1 MNLDVA
7 LVILYFIVMI
17 GCGVIGVF
25 LAKNSD
31 EYMVAGRKLRYWMY
45 FPCLSTVII
54 GGGATFGS
62 ARLSYEH
69 GISGAWVVV
78 MYGLGIITM
87 GLLLASKLANL
98 RVVSISEMLQKRYSA
113 ASRYVSAALSVV
125 YTTLLSVVQVI
136 AVGTV
141 LKSFLGWDMTTSML
155 IGGSIALIYTLLGGM
170 WSVTIT
176 DVIQFVLM
184 IVGVFFFLVPASV
197 NAVGGFAK
205 MTASV
210 PPSFLNPVA
219 IGWDQLIMY
228 LLLMYLGIMIGQDI
242 WQRIFTARDIRT
254 ARIGTV
260 SAGIFSVLWGGA
272 MAICGLAAYIL
283 FPSLEHPQM
292 ALAEVVVK
300 VTPPGMLGVV
310 VAALLSALMS
320 SASGQTLAAS
330 TLMVNDLIKPFQPGM
345 TAKRELYLSR
355 LWTGIIGVIVL
366 FLALT
371 IKDVLAA
378 LDIAYALL
386 SGCVFI
392 PVVAGFFWK
401 RATAMGAICSIVISL
416 IVTVIC
422 IFTYGAFSAATITLG
437 FLASAIGLV
446 GGSLLTKADDGRF
459 AEWESMLQAA
469 AVD

>member
-7 LVILYFIVMI
+7 IVIFYFIVMI
-17 GCGVIGVF
+17 GCGVIGVY

-62 ARLSYEH
+62 ARLCYEH
-69 GISGAWVVV
+69 GISGSWVVV

-113 ASRYVSAALSVV
+113 ASRYVSAAISVV
-125 YTTLLSVVQVI
+125 YATLLSVVQVI

-184 IVGVFFFLVPASV
+184 ILGVFCFLVPASV
-197 NAVGGFAK
+197 NAVGGFEK
-205 MTASV
+205 MMASV
-210 PPSFLNPVA
+210 PPSFLNPMA
-219 IGWDQLIMY
+219 IGWDQLLMY
-228 LLLMYLGIMIGQDI
+228 FLLMYLGIMIGQDI
-242 WQRIFTARDIRT
+242 WQRIFTAKDIPT
-254 ARIGTV
+254 AKLGTV
-260 SAGIFSVLWGGA
+260 SAGVFSVLWGGA
-272 MAICGLAAYIL
+272 MAICGLTAYIL

-300 VTPPGMLGVV
+300 VTPPGFLGVV

-330 TLMVNDLIKPFQPGM
+330 TLIVNDLIKPFSPGM
-345 TAKRELYLSR
+345 TAKKELFLSR
-355 LWTGIIGVIVL
+355 LWTGITGVVVL
-366 FLALT
+366 FLAVT
-371 IKDVLAA
+371 IKDVLTA
-378 LDIAYALL
+378 LDVAYALL

-401 RATAMGAICSIVISL
+401 RATATGALCSIVLSL
-416 IVTVIC
+416 IVTIIS
-422 IFTYGAFSAATITLG
+422 IFMYGAFSSATISLG
-437 FLASAIGLV
+437 FAASAIGLV
-446 GGSLLTKADDGRF
+446 GGSLLTKEDGGRF
-459 AEWESMLQAA
+459 AEWEAMLQTAA
-469 AVD
+469 TE

>member
-1 MNLDVA
+1 MNLDVGIV
-7 LVILYFIVMI
+7 VIYFIAMI
-17 GCGVIGVF
+17 GCGVVGVF
-25 LAKNSD
+25 LSKNSD
-31 EYMVAGRKLRYWMY
+31 DFMLAGRKLRYWMY

-98 RVVSISEMLQKRYSA
+98 RVVSISEMLRKRYSA
-113 ASRYVSAALSVV
+113 ASQYVSAAISVV
-125 YTTLLSVVQVI
+125 YTVLLSVVQVI

-155 IGGSIALIYTLLGGM
+155 IGGSIALIYTILGGM

-176 DVIQFVLM
+176 DVVQFVLM
-184 IVGVFFFLVPASV
+184 IVGVFCFLVPASL
-197 NAVGGFAK
+197 NAVGGFEK
-205 MTASV
+205 MISSV

-228 LLLMYLGIMIGQDI
+228 FLLMYLGIMIGQDI
-242 WQRIFTARDIRT
+242 WQRIFTAKDLRT
-254 ARIGTV
+254 ARLGTV
-260 SAGIFSVLWGGA
+260 SAGIFSIFWGGA
-272 MAICGLAAYIL
+272 MAICGLAAYLL

-330 TLMVNDLIKPFQPGM
+330 TLMVNDLIKPFNPGM
-345 TAKRELYLSR
+345 TPKRELFLSR
-355 LWTGIIGVIVL
+355 LWTAIIGVVV
-366 FLALT
+366 LALAVT

-401 RATAMGAICSIVISL
+401 RATATGAICSIVLSL
-416 IVTVIC
+416 IVTIIC
-422 IFTYGAFSAATITLG
+422 IATYGAFSATTITLG
-437 FLASAIGLV
+437 FLASAVGLV
-446 GGSLLTKADDGRF
+446 GGSLMTRADGGKY
-459 AEWESMLQAA
+459 AEWEAMLQEAA
-469 AVD
+469 AE

>member
-1 MNLDVA
+1 
-7 LVILYFIVMI
+7 
-17 GCGVIGVF
+17 
-25 LAKNSD
+25 
-31 EYMVAGRKLRYWMY
+31 MY

-69 GISGAWVVV
+69 GISGSWVVI

-98 RVVSISEMLQKRYSA
+98 RVVSISEMLMKRYSA
-113 ASRYVSAALSVV
+113 ASRYVSAAISVV

-184 IVGVFFFLVPASV
+184 ILGVFCFLVPASLD
-197 NAVGGFAK
+197 AVGGFAK

-219 IGWDQLIMY
+219 IGWDQLLMY
-228 LLLMYLGIMIGQDI
+228 FLLMYLGIMIGQDI
-242 WQRIFTARDIRT
+242 WQRIFTARDIAT
-254 ARIGTV
+254 ARLGTV
-260 SAGIFSVLWGGA
+260 SAGVFSVLWGGA
-272 MAICGLAAYIL
+272 MAICGLTAYIL

-292 ALAEVVVK
+292 ALAEVVVR
-300 VTPPGMLGVV
+300 VTPPGLLGVV

-330 TLMVNDLIKPFQPGM
+330 TLIVNDLIKPFSPDM
-345 TAKRELYLSR
+345 TPKKELFLSR
-355 LWTGIIGVIVL
+355 LWTGITGVVVL
-366 FLALT
+366 FLAVT

-378 LDIAYALL
+378 LDVAYALL

-401 RATAMGAICSIVISL
+401 RATATGALCSIVLSL
-416 IVTVIC
+416 IVTVLC
-422 IFTYGAFSAATITLG
+422 IFTYGAFSSVTISLG
-437 FLASAIGLV
+437 FAASAAGLV
-446 GGSLLTKADDGRF
+446 GGSLLTKEDGGRF
-459 AEWESMLQAA
+459 AEWEAMLQTAA
-469 AVD
+469 TE